1 MPGGAA
7 EDVPEFVSSS
17 GLQVCR
23 HSKRIII
30 YFVSFNRSNLICLHF
45 RGNSTKPSIILV
57 GDDSGQAFT
66 LTRPTS
72 ELKGDW
78 NYKVTPFLDTG
89 SGTVGEIAKGDVDQ
103 DGHDEVFV
111 SAYNQNKVYVYR
123 I

>member
-1 MPGGAA
+1 MA
-7 EDVPEFVSSS
+7 
-17 GLQVCR
+17 
-23 HSKRIII
+23 
-30 YFVSFNRSNLICLHF
+30 
-45 RGNSTKPSIILV
+45 
-57 GDDSGQAFT
+57 GDDSGQAAFT
-66 LTRPTS
+66 LTPTS

-103 DGHDEVFV
+103 DGHDEAFV